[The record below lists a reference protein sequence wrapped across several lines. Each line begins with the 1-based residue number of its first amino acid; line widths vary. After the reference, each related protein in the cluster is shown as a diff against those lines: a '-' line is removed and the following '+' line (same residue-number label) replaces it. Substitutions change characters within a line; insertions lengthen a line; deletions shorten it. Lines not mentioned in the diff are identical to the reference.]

1 MRCSKR
7 HLRLRSATT
16 DATTKPTEACAQGS
30 VAPWCSVPAPALRPS
45 VATTSSNW
53 KWRAQL
59 CACYLKP
66 PQVGSLC
73 KLSLCLWSPLR
84 YKQHASAL
92 SPKGAAFPPSDLGDK
107 TTAAEHNNL
116 PPSPSFPCPDT
127 YLKPS
132 SHRLIFLYFLP
143 PPHILVLTAP
153 ALCLYDNP
161 KNPLTLCLVLKPDS
175 CLFLV
180 QPRNNLPLRAAHIG
194 QNQLQC
200 SNARWQKQVL
210 FIV

>member
-1 MRCSKR
+1 MQVAFIPLFYCLQASAPQQETPKSADGHHVCDHKYAPR
-7 HLRLRSATT
+7 HALRVALYR
-16 DATTKPTEACAQGS
+16 G
-30 VAPWCSVPAPALRPS
+30 APWCSLPAPALRPS
-45 VATTSSNW
+45 VATTSSHW

-66 PQVGSLC
+66 PQVGSRC

-132 SHRLIFLYFLP
+132 SHRLIFLYSQRL
-143 PPHILVLTAP
+143 HSACMT
-153 ALCLYDNP
+153 
-161 KNPLTLCLVLKPDS
+161 T
-175 CLFLV
+175 
-180 QPRNNLPLRAAHIG
+180 
-194 QNQLQC
+194 
-200 SNARWQKQVL
+200 QKTR
-210 FIV
+210 